1 MSWEE
6 AKLQET
12 LSQVRAFGD
21 DTALVECKTAGGG
34 VPETLGESLCAFAN
48 MPQTGTIILG
58 VDQRKNFA
66 VTGVDNP
73 AHMIEAV
80 TSLNRNSVDPAPQ
93 LDFSTITIDGKHV
106 VIVEVTPLSPTQKPA
121 MYRGKPYLRQG
132 DGDYVMN
139 PNDLRMLAI
148 SALTESD
155 QREYD
160 YEILPGTD
168 VDALDQ
174 EVLQKYLATTRAE
187 RSRMSTIDDDARLL
201 QITNV
206 TDADGNLRL
215 AGLYSLGYLPQSTEP
230 ALGATAAVRLSR
242 GTDGQ
247 RTRNLKEIEGPIPVM
262 LRDAMEWI
270 RQNTSTTS
278 KYNDNGDL
286 VDMPEFPPSAIREV
300 LANALVHRD
309 LGPSIDVGKKVE
321 IRIEPNKLVITNPG
335 GLRGLSV
342 EQLEGP
348 TLTKAAVN
356 KRLYE
361 IARYLRMPDGSRVIE
376 GEGGGIR
383 EAITSC
389 RESRVATPRF
399 INTGV
404 QFTVLFPRG
413 SRFSAEHDAWLE
425 DIGSG
430 TRLSPT
436 EEDLLVNLRIHG
448 SITMVALQ
456 QLYSPLSKTA
466 CTKMVRKLEQSDL
479 VSVDEDEI
487 RLAEPPKA
495 PESTETSE
503 AINLQALGKNVPRI
517 YQALSA
523 AGSGLTVNV
532 LAANTG
538 LSTGQVRYGLAPL
551 LRDGIVTMEG
561 GQGDRATVYQI
572 VQPAS

>member
-6 AKLQET
+6 AKLRET
-12 LSQVRAFGD
+12 LSQVRALGD
-21 DTALVECKTAGGG
+21 DTTLVECKTAGGG

-73 AHMIEAV
+73 AQMIEKV
-80 TSLNRNSVDPAPQ
+80 TSLNRNAVTPAPQ

-121 MYRGKPYLRQG
+121 TFRGKPYLRQG

-160 YEILPGTD
+160 YGILPGTD
-168 VDALDQ
+168 VNALDQ
-174 EVLQKYLATTRAE
+174 EVLQKYLATTRAA

-206 TDADGNLRL
+206 TDANGNLRL

-247 RTRNLKEIEGPIPVM
+247 RTQNLKEIEGPVPVM

-270 RQNTSTTS
+270 RQNTTTTT

-383 EAITSC
+383 EAIIAC
-389 RESRVATPRF
+389 RESRVAAPRF

-425 DIGSG
+425 DIGSK
-430 TRLSPT
+430 TRLTPT

-448 SITMVALQ
+448 SITMPVLQ
-456 QLYSPLSKTA
+456 QLYSPLSETA
-466 CTKMVRKLEQSDL
+466 CTTLVRKLEQADL
-479 VSVDEDEI
+479 VSIDEDEI
-487 RLAEPPKA
+487 RLAEP
-495 PESTETSE
+495 TETPETSGDV
-503 AINLQALGKNVPRI
+503 NLRSLGKNVPLI

-523 AGSGLTVNV
+523 TGSGLTVN
-532 LAANTG
+532 LLTADTG
-538 LSTGQVRYGLAPL
+538 LSTSQVRYGLAPL
-551 LRDGIVTMEG
+551 LREGIVTMEG
-561 GQGDRATVYQI
+561 GQGDRSTVYRI
-572 VQPAS
+572 VQPVA